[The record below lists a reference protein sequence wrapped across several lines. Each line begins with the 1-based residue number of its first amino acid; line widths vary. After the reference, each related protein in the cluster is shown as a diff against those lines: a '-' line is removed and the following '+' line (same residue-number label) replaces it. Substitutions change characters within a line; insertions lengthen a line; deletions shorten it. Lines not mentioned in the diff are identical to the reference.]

1 MDPRWDELIRVGE
14 IARAHGLR
22 GDIVITPEADDA
34 DRFAPGRRLWIEGPD
49 GPAPFEIAAVSFLHG
64 RPIVRFA
71 GVETRTAA
79 EGMAGR
85 EVRVAPAD
93 LPPLPDGRYYHHE
106 LVGCEVVT
114 VDGVAIGIVVGVS
127 GAAGASLLVVD
138 GASGETLVPLAER
151 ICVSV
156 DPAAGR
162 IVVDPPEGLIGLNG
176 EGRAS
181 GGAGG

>member
-49 GPAPFEIAAVSFLHG
+49 GPG
-64 RPIVRFA
+64 PIVRFA